1 VIDEEFKFSRIE
13 NQFLLFIDKFLWA
26 SDATPPYKG
35 DKGGLIIISHP
46 PSPSKKYVTP
56 SQIHLLPIF
65 FYHSFF
71 TLNPLNSISF
81 LTEISKNV

>member
-35 DKGGLIIISHP
+35 DKGG
-46 PSPSKKYVTP
+46 
-56 SQIHLLPIF
+56 F
-65 FYHSFF
+65 
-71 TLNPLNSISF
+71 NPLNFSP
-81 LTEISKNV
+81 NDR